1 MLLAVPEGRA
11 YYFSCPFI
19 DDYLS
24 FQCMSFLFPRVKMLL
39 PVISV
44 FYPFLP
50 TDFFLGLSIGVSAAF
65 GGGAAMSQGVTL
77 VQECIKE
84 LNKPRH

>member
-1 MLLAVPEGRA
+1 
-11 YYFSCPFI
+11 
-19 DDYLS
+19 
-24 FQCMSFLFPRVKMLL
+24 
-39 PVISV
+39 
-44 FYPFLP
+44 
-50 TDFFLGLSIGVSAAF
+50 VSAAF